1 MQTEITR
8 QTLSV
13 SRFFTDPL
21 RAILSPMDA
30 AIQKLFAFDELWQL
44 YEAAR
49 REGHPCAV
57 EKLLALLAIDYRLDA
72 AEIANIP
79 RSGPV
84 LAVANHPFGLLDGA
98 LAAVFLPQV
107 RPDVKILANS
117 FLEGLPE
124 LRERCIFIDPYGHAD
139 AVPGNARALRECLA
153 WLRRG
158 GMLVAFPAG
167 EVAHPEWG
175 SETPA
180 DPPWNP
186 AIARIARLARASAL
200 PILFQGSNSVAF
212 HLAGTVHP
220 ALRTVSLPRELL
232 NKRGQRITIRIGR
245 PVSSATLE
253 SLSNG
258 REAIEYLRC
267 RTYLLDTAERPE
279 AAVANILPQLRTARK
294 CAAIS
299 AGPSPDVLRAE
310 IARLSPERKLCE
322 SGELAVYVGFQAEL
336 PEVVREVGRLR
347 EIAFRRA
354 GEGTGR
360 CIDLDRFDHYYR
372 HLVLWDQT
380 GNRVAGA
387 YRLGPTPDIL
397 PRYGIGGLYTSTL
410 FRYDRELFD
419 EIGPA
424 IELGRSFIRPEFQ
437 KQYAP
442 LFLLWKAIARY
453 VAGRPECARL
463 FGGVSISNA
472 YHPLSRHLIV
482 KFFEARL
489 AGHAAR
495 FVTPRCPYQPDGRVL
510 RRTGILSSVP
520 ANIDELS
527 GLVADLERDGKG
539 LPILLKQYLKA
550 GGRVLGFNV
559 DRGFSHVLDALVM
572 VDLRVAPV
580 SLMERYLGKAEAH
593 AFAATGERH

>member
-1 MQTEITR
+1 
-8 QTLSV
+8 
-13 SRFFTDPL
+13 
-21 RAILSPMDA
+21 MDT
-30 AIQKLFAFDELWQL
+30 AIQRIFAFDELWLL

-49 REGHPCAV
+49 REGHQGAV
-57 EKLLALLAIDYRLDA
+57 EKLLALLAIGYRLDP
-72 AEIANIP
+72 AELANIP
-79 RSGPV
+79 RLGPV

-98 LAAVFLPQV
+98 LAAVLLPQV

-124 LRERCIFIDPYGHAD
+124 LHERCIFIDPFGHRD

-175 SETPA
+175 SETPP

-186 AIARIARLARASAL
+186 AIGRIAKMAGASAI
-200 PILFQGSNSVAF
+200 PIFFKGSNSVAF
-212 HLAGTVHP
+212 QLAGTVHP
-220 ALRTVSLPRELL
+220 ALRTASLPRELL
-232 NKRGQRITIRIGR
+232 NKRGQSIAIRIGR
-245 PVSSATLE
+245 PVSAATLE
-253 SLSNG
+253 SLSG

-267 RTYLLDTAERPE
+267 RTYLLDTAERGGTGVTRLLPVP
-279 AAVANILPQLRTARK
+279 AA
-294 CAAIS
+294 
-299 AGPSPDVLRAE
+299 PSPDVLAAE
-310 IARLSPERKLCE
+310 I
-322 SGELAVYVGFQAEL
+322 
-336 PEVVREVGRLR
+336 GRLR
-347 EIAFRRA
+347 EIAFRGA

-360 CIDLDRFDHYYR
+360 SIDLDRFDQHYL
-372 HLVLWDQT
+372 HLVLWDRSGQ
-380 GNRVAGA
+380 RVVGS

-410 FRYDRELFD
+410 FRYGRELFG

-424 IELGRSFIRPEFQ
+424 VELGRSFIRPECQ
-437 KQYAP
+437 KQFAP

-453 VAGRPECARL
+453 VAGRPACARL

-472 YHPLSRHLIV
+472 YHPISRHLIV
-482 KFFEARL
+482 KFLEARR
-489 AGHAAR
+489 AERVAR
-495 FVTPRCPYQPDGRVL
+495 LVTPRTPYQPDGRVL

-520 ANIDELS
+520 EGIDELS
-527 GLVADLERDGKG
+527 GLIAGLERDGKG

-559 DRGFSHVLDALVM
+559 DRGFSHALDALVM

-580 SLMERYLGKAEAH
+580 SMMERYLGKAEAQAFVGH
-593 AFAATGERH
+593 ASACPDDLRAG

>member
-1 MQTEITR
+1 MQTDITR
-8 QTLSV
+8 QSLSV
-13 SRFFTDPL
+13 SHFFANPL

-30 AIQKLFAFDELWQL
+30 AFQKLFAFDELWQL
-44 YEAAR
+44 YQAAR
-49 REGHPCAV
+49 REGQPRAV
-57 EKLLALLAIDYRLDA
+57 ERLLALLAIGYHLDP
-72 AEIANIP
+72 AEIEYIP

-98 LAAVFLPQV
+98 LLDVLLPQV
-107 RPDVKILANS
+107 RPDVRILANS

-124 LRERCIFIDPYGHAD
+124 LRERCIFIDPFGHKD
-139 AVPGNARALRECLA
+139 AVPENARALRECLA

-186 AIARIARLARASAL
+186 VIGRIAKLAGASAL
-200 PILFQGSNSVAF
+200 PIFFKGSNSVAF
-212 HLAGTVHP
+212 QLAGTLHP

-232 NKRGQRITIRIGR
+232 NKRGQRVAIRIGR

-253 SLSNG
+253 SLSSG
-258 REAIEYLRC
+258 HEAIEYLRC
-267 RTYLLDTAERPE
+267 RTYLLDTPER
-279 AAVANILPQLRTARK
+279 AGAGVASILPQFRTAKK
-294 CAAIS
+294 CAPVPAAPWS
-299 AGPSPDVLRAE
+299 DALAAE
-310 IARLSPERKLCE
+310 IGQLAPERKLCE
-322 SGELAVYVGFQAEL
+322 SGELAVYLGNRSEL
-336 PEVVREVGRLR
+336 PQVVREIGRLR
-347 EIAFRRA
+347 EVAFRGA

-360 CIDLDRFDHYYR
+360 SLDLDRFDRYYQ
-372 HLVLWDQT
+372 HLVLWDQS
-380 GNRVAGA
+380 GKRVVGA

-397 PRYGIGGLYTSTL
+397 PRYGVGGLYTSTL
-410 FRYDRELFD
+410 FRYGPELFE

-424 IELGRSFIRPEFQ
+424 IELGRSFIRPECQ

-442 LFLLWKAIARY
+442 LFLLWRAIARY
-453 VAGRPECARL
+453 AASRPECPRL

-472 YHPLSRHLIV
+472 YHPVSRHLIV
-482 KFFEARL
+482 KFLEARR

-495 FVTPRCPYQPDGRVL
+495 FVTPRTPYQPDGRLL
-510 RRTGILSSVP
+510 RRTGVLSSVP
-520 ANIDELS
+520 DNIDELS
-527 GLVADLERDGKG
+527 NLVASLERDGKG

-559 DRGFSHVLDALVM
+559 DRGFSHVLDALIM

-580 SLMERYLGKAEAH
+580 SLMERYLGKAEAQ
-593 AFAATGERH
+593 AFAATAEQH

>member
-13 SRFFTDPL
+13 SRFFAEPL
-21 RAILSPMDA
+21 RTILSPMDA
-30 AIQKLFAFDELWQL
+30 AIQKLFAFDELRQL

-49 REGHPCAV
+49 REGNPCAM
-57 EKLLALLAIDYRLDA
+57 EKLLALLAIDYHLDA

-79 RSGPV
+79 PSGPV

-98 LAAVFLPQV
+98 LAAVLLPQV

-117 FLEGLPE
+117 FLECIPE
-124 LRERCIFIDPYGHAD
+124 LRERCIFIDPFGHRD

-158 GMLVAFPAG
+158 GMLVVFPAG

-186 AIARIARLARASAL
+186 AIGRIAKLAGACAL
-200 PILFQGSNSVAF
+200 PIFFKGSNSVAF
-212 HLAGTVHP
+212 GLAGTVHS

-232 NKRGQRITIRIGR
+232 NKRGQRIVIRIGR

-253 SLSNG
+253 SLSSG
-258 REAIEYLRC
+258 HEAIEYLRC
-267 RTYLLDTAERPE
+267 RTYLLDVAVRPE
-279 AAVANILPQLRTARK
+279 ARVTK
-294 CAAIS
+294 CAVVSTEPAP
-299 AGPSPDVLRAE
+299 GVLRAE
-310 IARLSPERKLCE
+310 IGRLAPERKLSE
-322 SGELAVYVGFQAEL
+322 SGELAVYWGFQSEL
-336 PEVVREVGRLR
+336 PEVVREIGRLR
-347 EIAFRRA
+347 EIAFRGV

-360 CIDLDRFDHYYR
+360 AIDLDRFDRHYL
-372 HLVLWDQT
+372 HLVLWDQ
-380 GNRVAGA
+380 GSNRVVGA

-397 PRYGIGGLYTSTL
+397 LRYGIAGLYTSTL
-410 FRYDRELFD
+410 FRYGQKLFD

-424 IELGRSFIRPEFQ
+424 IELGRSFIRLECQ

-453 VAGRPECARL
+453 AAGRPECARL

-472 YHPLSRHLIV
+472 YHPVSRHLMV
-482 KFFEARL
+482 KFLEARR
-489 AGHAAR
+489 AEQVAR
-495 FVTPRCPYQPDGRVL
+495 LVTPRTRYQPDGRVL
-510 RRTGILSSVP
+510 RRTGIPSILP
-520 ANIDELS
+520 EGIEELS
-527 GLVADLERDGKG
+527 GLIAGLERDGKG
-539 LPILLKQYLKA
+539 LPVLLKQYLKA

-559 DRGFSHVLDALVM
+559 DRGFSHVLDVLVM
-572 VDLRVAPV
+572 VDLRVAPLP
-580 SLMERYLGKAEAH
+580 LMERYLGKAEAH
-593 AFAATGERH
+593 AFAATRELP